1 MEYYYLEKKPFS
13 IHSAGFNKDSKKCKL
28 LVSEGKLHFLDPTN
42 LNKSYIDVEGAEK
55 DILESNLTILE
66 VTEKTNKIFVKINHN
81 NRTIYE
87 DLTEPEKEHYKQGF
101 LNKKMGTGDY
111 TSNKAMVTVLNAK
124 VYADSEVPEYNES
137 ETCIELAEIIF
148 SSDYVDINQK
158 LKSDIFF
165 YPTFIG
171 DDSNF
176 SSEESSDESDSSDYS
191 SYESSDDSSEDSQ
204 DSQDQSSDYY
214 LSSYDSSDY
223 DPSYY
228 TSEYTS
234 DYASDFASD
243 YNSDYNSD
251 YTSDFASDS
260 SFDITGSGGGISGSG
275 IDISGSSS
283 SSSSLIP

>member
-28 LVSEGKLHFLDPTN
+28 LVSEGKIHFLDPTN

-66 VTEKTNKIFVKINHN
+66 VTNKTNKIFVKINHN

-111 TSNKAMVTVLNAK
+111 TSNKGMVTVLNAK

-148 SSDYVDINQK
+148 FSDYVDINQK

-171 DDSNF
+171 DNSDF
-176 SSEESSDESDSSDYS
+176 SSEESSDESDTS
-191 SYESSDDSSEDSQ
+191 SYESSDESSNESSKDTSEQ
-204 DSQDQSSDYY
+204 GSDYY
-214 LSSYDSSDY
+214 FSSYDPSDY
-223 DPSYY
+223 DPSNY
-228 TSEYTS
+228 TSNYP
-234 DYASDFASD
+234 SD
-243 YNSDYNSD
+243 YN
-251 YTSDFASDS
+251 SDFASDS

-275 IDISGSSS
+275 IGGSGSSS
-283 SSSSLIP
+283 SSSSGIE

>member
-28 LVSEGKLHFLDPTN
+28 LVSEGKIHFLDPTN

-111 TSNKAMVTVLNAK
+111 TSNKGMVTVLNAK
-124 VYADSEVPEYNES
+124 VYADSEVPKYNES

-148 SSDYVDINQK
+148 SPDYVDINQK

-171 DDSNF
+171 DNSDF
-176 SSEESSDESDSSDYS
+176 SSEESSDESDSSEYS
-191 SYESSDDSSEDSQ
+191 SYESSDDSSEDSK
-204 DSQDQSSDYY
+204 DQSSDYY
-214 LSSYDSSDY
+214 FSSYDSSDY
-223 DPSYY
+223 DSSDYDSSNY

-234 DYASDFASD
+234 DFTSD
-243 YNSDYNSD
+243 YGSD

-275 IDISGSSS
+275 VGSGIGGSGSSS
-283 SSSSLIP
+283 SSSSGLE

>member
-171 DDSNF
+171 DDSDL
-176 SSEESSDESDSSDYS
+176 SSEESSDESDSSEYS
-191 SYESSDDSSEDSQ
+191 SYESSDDSSEDSK
-204 DSQDQSSDYY
+204 DQSSDYY
-214 LSSYDSSDY
+214 FSSYDSSDY
-223 DPSYY
+223 DSSDYDSSNY

-234 DYASDFASD
+234 DFTSD
-243 YNSDYNSD
+243 YGSD

-275 IDISGSSS
+275 VGSGIGGSGSSS
-283 SSSSLIP
+283 SSSSGLE